1 MCFKK
6 SFIYLDQIVGLVIG
20 KMKCVWCNE
29 RKSKTRCEGCQQF
42 YCLPCM
48 NKHHDELIIQ
58 FELLIRAQNELKES
72 FTVVESTWQTNKEL
86 PYLTAI
92 NQWEQEI
99 INRVQQIATK
109 ARTTANEKMATNISD
124 IRYRIDQLALDMA
137 QHQQDR
143 NFLDSEISGIR
154 NRLEQLN
161 YTIKHINEKIR
172 INYKA
177 PNKVNWGSLIYV
189 TTENNLPELQYE
201 QESSQDKIWNN
212 LRKLI
217 RNKHTNNDYLNKQS
231 SFKRNSS
238 TLTFGSPTCSLL
250 QHDSSPKSEST
261 TSDSSSSNYF
271 SNKDPFDYVIFTSID
286 PDQLLPQA
294 SDA

>member
-1 MCFKK
+1 
-6 SFIYLDQIVGLVIG
+6 
-20 KMKCVWCNE
+20 
-29 RKSKTRCEGCQQF
+29 
-42 YCLPCM
+42 M

-72 FTVVESTWQTNKEL
+72 FTVVESTWRTNKEL

-92 NQWEQEI
+92 NQWEQEV
-99 INRVQQIATK
+99 INRVQQIAAK

-217 RNKHTNNDYLNKQS
+217 KNKHTNNDYLTKQS

-238 TLTFGSPTCSLL
+238 TLTSGSPTCSLL
-250 QHDSSPKSEST
+250 QQDSSPKSEST
-261 TSDSSSSNYF
+261 TSESSSSNYF